1 MEKISV
7 KLTIAGREYP
17 MKTEPSQEER
27 ILEAAQ
33 LINEQLAF
41 YQKTFN
47 LDDKQ
52 DLLALVAFDCMIEK
66 LGREKEL
73 SEIESQ
79 VGLRLQVL
87 QSALEKDLSS

>member
-33 LINEQLAF
+33 LINEQLAL
-41 YQKTFN
+41 YQNTFK

-66 LGREKEL
+66 LSKEKEL
-73 SEIESQ
+73 GQIEEQ
-79 VGLRLQVL
+79 VGKRLQVL
-87 QSALEKDLSS
+87 QSALEKDLST